1 MIQLQ
6 RSLKIEPQ
14 ENFDLYALSCLMTS
28 INEAYGNE
36 IEQHTVLQKIIDSLF
51 ADTARYFKKLI
62 VLYMFYV
69 IPFFMQML
77 WYQNV
82 SDNYEIKGKVVSFWT
97 DDEYMIIIC
106 NCICMFVTTIFFGLE
121 IV

>member
-1 MIQLQ
+1 
-6 RSLKIEPQ
+6 LKIEPQ

-69 IPFFMQML
+69 IPFFM
-77 WYQNV
+77 
-82 SDNYEIKGKVVSFWT
+82 
-97 DDEYMIIIC
+97 
-106 NCICMFVTTIFFGLE
+106 
-121 IV
+121 